1 MSETAS
7 LEVSCWA
14 AACQALAAVAP
25 RYGLG
30 PERVRE
36 ICEDCAQ
43 PRSGD
48 HRVAEGSENVLVV
61 QRIVVG
67 LIENISEQG
76 ANRELL
82 LDAAQDAFEARRK
95 LILLDRPSEIMGW
108 A

>member
-1 MSETAS
+1 MSETTS

-30 PERVRE
+30 PEQVRD
-36 ICEDCAQ
+36 ICEDCTQ

-48 HRVAEGSENVLVV
+48 HRVQEGEENVLVV

-67 LIENISEQG
+67 LIEGITSQG
-76 ANRELL
+76 ANREML
-82 LDAAQDAFEARRK
+82 LDAAQDAFEGRRR
-95 LILLDRPSEIMGW
+95 LMLLDRPSEILGW
-108 A
+108 S

>member
-30 PERVRE
+30 PEEVRD

-48 HRVAEGSENVLVV
+48 HKIIDGGENVLVV
-61 QRIVVG
+61 QRIVIG
-67 LIENISEQG
+67 LIEGISQQG
-76 ANRELL
+76 GDREML
-82 LDAAQDAFEARRK
+82 LDAAQDAFEARRR
-95 LILLDRPSEIMGW
+95 LLLLDKPSEILEW
-108 A
+108 D